1 MIQPKEISRMATRYK
16 VRDTQIEKDYVLSW
30 LLFSIARQ
38 PLLRKALVFKGGT
51 ALKKVWIADYRF
63 SEDLDFTLLDDAIAD
78 ADLLAGFEM
87 AFAFARQESNLTFQL
102 PLSNI
107 ALHDSGSL

>member
-51 ALKKVWIADYRF
+51 ALK
-63 SEDLDFTLLDDAIAD
+63 
-78 ADLLAGFEM
+78 
-87 AFAFARQESNLTFQL
+87 
-102 PLSNI
+102 
-107 ALHDSGSL
+107 